1 MSAFLNSR
9 PSTVTMAVIAILVST
24 ALSIILNFI
33 DLNNGLIDKGT
44 FGFMIVISAI
54 ALIFPYKIWNG
65 SKGWMYAYIISF
77 IVIIALTFLA
87 ASEVNLFE
95 DGGLSRWDFRQSIL
109 AGVFAIVQLLSS
121 SSRNWL
127 R

>member
-1 MSAFLNSR
+1 MSSLLNSR
-9 PSTVTMAVIAILVST
+9 PSAVTMAVIAILVST

-33 DLNNGLIDKGT
+33 DLNNGIIDKGT

-77 IVIIALTFLA
+77 IVIIVLTFLA
-87 ASEVNLFE
+87 ASEVNIFE
-95 DGGLSRWDFRQSIL
+95 DGGLGRWDFRQSIFV
-109 AGVFAIVQLLSS
+109 GIFAIVQLLSS
-121 SSRNWL
+121 SSRSWL

>member
-1 MSAFLNSR
+1 MSAYLDSR
-9 PSTVTMAVIAILVST
+9 PATVTMAVIAILVST
-24 ALSIILNFI
+24 ALSMVLNFI
-33 DLNNGLIDKGT
+33 DLNNGIIDKGT

-65 SKGWMYAYIISF
+65 SKGWMYAYIITF
-77 IVIIALTFLA
+77 IVLMALTFLA
-87 ASEVNLFE
+87 ASEVNVFE
-95 DGGLSRWDFRQSIL
+95 DGGLGRWDFRQSIF
-109 AGVFAIVQLLSS
+109 AGIFAIVQLLSS